1 MFFSAV
7 LLDMIKEFNFL
18 GFPLTPIEIREVVW
32 EFAEKNGI
40 KGFGDKG
47 SAGKDWFGF
56 FMKRQK
62 ENGLVVKGAT
72 DLSLERARA
81 TRYANVN
88 NWFTRYQRVLE
99 TCEIN
104 SPEQIWNVDEHGSE
118 DKIKVKK
125 VVGIKGIRSYQKQ
138 PREKSVRTTMLT
150 YVNAAGEALPPL
162 VIHKGKY
169 HDSWRK
175 DAPKDVTVKG
185 SHKGY
190 INKFLFAQYG
200 KKFIYHLQ
208 KKKMLDKANLVL
220 IDSHYSHIFNYCYM
234 SIMYTRNVKVMALEA
249 HSSHFSQPLDKNP
262 FSCFKHAFNKAM
274 RRFNRQN
281 GGRPIRKD
289 EFFSVFNVAWQ
300 KAMTPENIKAG
311 FKRTGLWPVNK
322 DVFPKEMFRISEN
335 SECID

>member
-1 MFFSAV
+1 MSTFRSKLNLSILIRKRGNPGLGLREICRIVWGVPGPGETEKFYSTFQRRWTEAV
-7 LLDMIKEFNFL
+7 E
-18 GFPLTPIEIREVVW
+18 G
-32 EFAEKNGI
+32 
-40 KGFGDKG
+40 
-47 SAGKDWFGF
+47 
-56 FMKRQK
+56 
-62 ENGLVVKGAT
+62 
-72 DLSLERARA
+72 
-81 TRYANVN
+81 
-88 NWFTRYQRVLE
+88 YQL
-99 TCEIN
+99 
-104 SPEQIWNVDEHGSE
+104 
-118 DKIKVKK
+118 
-125 VVGIKGIRSYQKQ
+125 
-138 PREKSVRTTMLT
+138 
-150 YVNAAGEALPPL
+150 
-162 VIHKGKY
+162 
-169 HDSWRK
+169 
-175 DAPKDVTVKG
+175 
-185 SHKGY
+185 
-190 INKFLFAQYG
+190 
-200 KKFIYHLQ
+200 
-208 KKKMLDKANLVL
+208 L